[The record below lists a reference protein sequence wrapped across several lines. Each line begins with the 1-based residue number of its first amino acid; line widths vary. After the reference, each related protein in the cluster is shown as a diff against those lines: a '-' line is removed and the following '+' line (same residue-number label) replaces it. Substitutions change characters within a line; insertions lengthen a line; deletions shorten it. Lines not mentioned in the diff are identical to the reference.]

1 MVPFVNHD
9 WREDNTMII
18 SSTWIGAA
26 VVVVAGGL
34 FVLFVLMGFIASRY
48 KKVGPNQV
56 LVISGRK
63 HYLTNPVTGEKERI
77 GFRIVK
83 GGGAIIWPVVE
94 RVDVLSLE
102 IMTIDVET
110 PEVYT
115 EMGVPVT
122 VDGVAQIKI
131 KGDDISIRTAAEQFL
146 SKTALE
152 VKGVAHET
160 LAGHLRAILGT
171 MTVEE
176 IYKDRDAFAQ
186 RVQEVS
192 AVDMAN
198 MGLGIVSFTI
208 KDIRDDQ
215 GYLDALG
222 QARTAEVKRDAAIGQ
237 ALAARD
243 ATIKSAEA
251 RQEGETAK
259 FMAETKIAEANK
271 NYSVQKARY
280 DTESN
285 RERAEAEMAFTLQQ
299 NIVNQ
304 KIKAEEVQIQ
314 VVEKQKQIQVQ
325 EQEAKRRERE
335 LEATVR
341 KPAEAEQFRI
351 TTLASAERTRTETE
365 AAGQAMAT
373 RAMGE
378 AEADATRAR
387 GIAQADVI
395 KAQGLSEAQAMQK
408 KAEAWQ
414 QYSQAAIIQQL
425 IDSLPRVA
433 EAIAQPLAQTDRI
446 VIINSGGSGGGAS
459 RITQDI
465 TEIIAQVPE
474 TVEALTGMDVIEAI
488 KNLAPVKDA
497 RQKDAAGEE

>member
-1 MVPFVNHD
+1 MPGQLQSVGLAV
-9 WREDNTMII
+9 I
-18 SSTWIGAA
+18 AA
-26 VVVVAGGL
+26 AGILLVV
-34 FVLFVLMGFIASRY
+34 FVLLGIYASRY

-56 LVISGRK
+56 LVISGRTTTF
-63 HYLTNPVTGEKERI
+63 TNPVTRKKERV
-77 GFRIVK
+77 GFRVVK
-83 GGGAIIWPVVE
+83 GGGAFIWPVVE

-115 EMGVPVT
+115 ELGVPVT

-131 KGDDISIRTAAEQFL
+131 KGDEISIRTAAEQFL
-146 SKTALE
+146 SKSSTE
-152 VKGVAHET
+152 IKTVAHET

-192 AVDMAN
+192 GLDMAN
-198 MGLGIVSFTI
+198 MGLDIVSFTI

-251 RQEGETAK
+251 RQQGETAK
-259 FMAETKIAEANK
+259 YQAETKIAESEK
-271 NYSVQKARY
+271 DYSVQKASY
-280 DTESN
+280 EAQVN
-285 RERAEAEMAFTLQQ
+285 RQRAEAELAYTLQQ

-304 KIKAEEVQIQ
+304 KVKAEEVQIE
-314 VVEKQKQIQVQ
+314 VVDKQKQIQVQ
-325 EQEAKRRERE
+325 EQEAQRKERE

-341 KPAEAEQFRI
+341 RPAEAEQYRI
-351 TTLASAERTRTETE
+351 ETLANAEKHRAQTE
-365 AAGQAMAT
+365 AEGQAAAIRAT
-373 RAMGE
+373 GE
-378 AEADATRAR
+378 AEAYATRAR
-387 GIAQADVI
+387 GLAEAEVIRAQGIAQ
-395 KAQGLSEAQAMQK
+395 AQAMQE

-414 QYSQAAIIQQL
+414 QYNQAAIIQQL
-425 IDSLPRVA
+425 IDSLPQVA
-433 EAIAQPLAQTDRI
+433 AAIAEPLSRTDRI
-446 VIINSGGSGGGAS
+446 VIINSGGDSAGAS
-459 RITQDI
+459 RITGDI
-465 TEIIAQVPE
+465 ANIIAQVPA
-474 TVEALTGMDVIEAI
+474 TVEALTGVDVVGAI
-488 KNLAPVKDA
+488 KDLPAVKGSQA
-497 RQKDAAGEE
+497 SEEKE

>member
-1 MVPFVNHD
+1 MGFDLGLAIV
-9 WREDNTMII
+9 
-18 SSTWIGAA
+18 A
-26 VVVVAGGL
+26 VAGIL
-34 FVLFVLMGFIASRY
+34 LVVFVLLGLLTSRY

-56 LVISGRK
+56 LVISGLK
-63 HYLTNPVTGEKERI
+63 HTIVNPVTRKKERV

-83 GGGAIIWPVVE
+83 GGGAIVVPVVE

-122 VDGVAQIKI
+122 VDGVAQVKI
-131 KGDDISIRTAAEQFL
+131 KGDAVSIRTAAEQFL
-146 SKTALE
+146 SKTTSE
-152 VKGVAHET
+152 VKTVAHET

-198 MGLGIVSFTI
+198 MGLDIVSFTI

-243 ATIKSAEA
+243 ATIKSAGA

-259 FMAETKIAEANK
+259 YQAEAKIAEADK
-271 NYSVQKARY
+271 YYSVQKAAH
-280 DTESN
+280 EMEVN
-285 RERAEAEMAFTLQQ
+285 RKKAEADLAYTIQQ
-299 NIVNQ
+299 NIENQ
-304 KIKAEEVQIQ
+304 KVKAEAVEIEVI
-314 VVEKQKQIQVQ
+314 EKQKQIEVQ
-325 EQEAKRRERE
+325 TQETMRRERE

-341 KPAEAEQFRI
+341 KPAEAEQYRI
-351 TTLASAERTRTETE
+351 ETLANAEKTRIETE
-365 AAGQAMAT
+365 AAGQAAAT

-378 AEADATRAR
+378 AEAYATRAR
-387 GIAQADVI
+387 GMAEAEVIRAQGIAQ
-395 KAQGLSEAQAMQK
+395 AQAMQE

-414 QYSQAAIIQQL
+414 QYNQAAIIQQL
-425 IDSLPRVA
+425 IDSLPSVA
-433 EAIAQPLAQTDRI
+433 AAIAEPLSRTERI
-446 VIINSGGSGGGAS
+446 VIVNSGGDGAGAS
-459 RITQDI
+459 RLTQDI
-465 TEIIAQVPE
+465 ANIIAQVPE
-474 TVEALTGMDVIEAI
+474 TVEALTGVNVIDTI
-488 KNLAPVKDA
+488 KNLPAVRGAEASEQETKN
-497 RQKDAAGEE
+497 

>member
-1 MVPFVNHD
+1 MDGIDPGA
-9 WREDNTMII
+9 
-18 SSTWIGAA
+18 IGAA
-26 VVVVAGGL
+26 IIAVAGIL
-34 FVLFVLMGFIASRY
+34 LVVFVFLGMYASRY

-56 LVISGRK
+56 LVISGLG
-63 HYLTNPVTGEKERI
+63 HTIVNPVTRKKERV

-83 GGGAIIWPVVE
+83 GGGAFILPVAE

-115 EMGVPVT
+115 ERGVPVT

-131 KGDDISIRTAAEQFL
+131 KGDEVSIRTAAEQFL
-146 SKTALE
+146 SKNAAE

-198 MGLGIVSFTI
+198 MGLDIVSFTI

-259 FMAETKIAEANK
+259 YQAETKIAAADRD
-271 NYSVQKARY
+271 YSVQKAEY
-280 DTESN
+280 EAQVN
-285 RERAEAEMAFTLQQ
+285 QKRADAELAYTLQQ

-304 KIKAEEVQIQ
+304 KIKAEEVQID
-314 VVEKQKQIQVQ
+314 VVDKQKQIQVQ
-325 EQEAKRRERE
+325 EQEALRKERE

-341 KPAEAEQFRI
+341 KPAAAEQYRI
-351 TTLASAERTRTETE
+351 ETLANAERTRTETE
-365 AAGQAMAT
+365 AAGQASAI

-387 GIAQADVI
+387 GLADAEVIKAKGMAEAEVIRAQGIAQAH
-395 KAQGLSEAQAMQK
+395 AMQE

-414 QYSQAAIIQQL
+414 QYNQAAIVQQL
-425 IDSLPRVA
+425 IDSLPQVA
-433 EAIAQPLAQTDRI
+433 AAISEPLSRTERI
-446 VIINSGGSGGGAS
+446 VVINSGGDGAGAS
-459 RITQDI
+459 RITNDI
-465 TEIIAQVPE
+465 ANIIAQVPE
-474 TVEALTGMDVIEAI
+474 TVEALTGVNLIETIRNLPAI
-488 KNLAPVKDA
+488 KGAPESK
-497 RQKDAAGEE
+497 EEAE